1 MKTRYLLDT
10 HVLLWLYEKPDRL
23 PKPMRKLLTRTDQTF
38 LLCDI
43 SLLEIATG
51 YAHGRIRLSMGLGQW
66 LSHAVA
72 PPRVEVM
79 SITPAVAAEI
89 AALGDTMHK
98 DPADRVIVATARV
111 LGATLITDDQQIR
124 DAALCALF

>member
-10 HVLLWLYEKPDRL
+10 HILLWQYEKPDRL
-23 PKPMRKLLTRTDQTF
+23 PKTIRKLLTKPDQTF

-51 YAHGRIRLSMGLGQW
+51 YAHGRIRLSMGLSQW

-72 PPRVEVM
+72 PPRVEVVP
-79 SITPAVAAEI
+79 ITPEI
-89 AALGDTMHK
+89 AAEVATLGTTMHK

-111 LGATLITDDQQIR
+111 LGATLVTEDQLIR
-124 DAALCALF
+124 DVALCALL